1 MPRVAI
7 TGQGTINPLGKSV
20 AETYDAFKNGT
31 CGISE
36 LEMQDIDRLSIKIG
50 GQIKGFDAEEH
61 FSRQEI
67 SLYDRYTQLAI
78 LAAKEAIGN
87 SGIDFEG
94 ELSESSGVVIGTAGG
109 GLTTQDNSYRSV
121 YEERKNRVHPFVV
134 PRLMNNAAASNVSMV
149 YNLQG
154 PTFSVA
160 TACASSNHAIGVA
173 YQLIK
178 SGMAKCMIAGGSE
191 CMICFGG
198 IKVWESLRVMSPEKC
213 RPFSKNRNGMV
224 LGEGA
229 ALFILEDWD
238 HAKARGA
245 DIIAEIVG
253 FSMTSDAKDIVAPT
267 LHGPV
272 RAIRGALD
280 DAQINPDD
288 IQYIN
293 AHGTGTTI
301 NDRVETAVI
310 REVFGVHADRV
321 MVSST
326 KSMHGH
332 LIGSTGAV
340 ELLAC
345 TMALREGIIA
355 PTISY
360 EEFDPECN
368 LDIVPNTARDG
379 KIETTVSNAFAFGGL
394 NAVLVLKSTT

>member
-20 AETYDAFKNGT
+20 AETYDVFKNGT

-87 SGIDFEG
+87 SGIEFEG

>member
-50 GQIKGFDAEEH
+50 GQIKGLDAEEH

-87 SGIDFEG
+87 SGIDFED

-288 IQYIN
+288 IKYIN

-368 LDIVPNTARDG
+368 LDIVPNTARDC

>member
-288 IQYIN
+288 IKYIN

>member
-20 AETYDAFKNGT
+20 SETYEAFKNGI
-31 CGISE
+31 CGISQ
-36 LEMQDIDRLSIKIG
+36 LEMQDIERLSVKIG
-50 GQIKGFDAEEH
+50 GQIKGFNPEEH
-61 FSRQEI
+61 FTRQEI
-67 SLYDRYTQLAI
+67 SLYDRYTQLAL
-78 LAAKEAIGN
+78 LAAKEALN
-87 SGIDFEG
+87 DSGIIFEG
-94 ELSESSGVVIGTAGG
+94 ELSEKSGVVLGTAGG

-121 YEERKNRVHPFVV
+121 YEEKKNRVHPFVV

-149 YNLQG
+149 HNLQG

-160 TACASSNHAIGVA
+160 TACASSNHAIGIA
-173 YQLIK
+173 YQMIR
-178 SGMAKCMIAGGSE
+178 SGISQCMVAGGSE

-198 IKVWESLRVMSPEKC
+198 MKVWESLRVMSPEKC
-213 RPFSKNRNGMV
+213 RPFSKNRKGMV

-229 ALFILEDWD
+229 ALFVLEDLD
-238 HAKARGA
+238 HAKNRGA
-245 DIIAEIVG
+245 NIIAEIVG
-253 FSMTSDAKDIVAPT
+253 FSMTSDAKDIVAPS
-267 LHGPV
+267 LEGPA

-280 DAQINPDD
+280 DAQVQPEE

-293 AHGTGTTI
+293 SHGTGTTI

-310 REVFGVHADRV
+310 RSVFDDYADKL
-321 MVSST
+321 MISST

-345 TMALREGIIA
+345 TMALQEGVIA

-360 EEFDPECN
+360 EEFDPECD
-368 LDIVPNTARDG
+368 LDVVPNTARDA
-379 KIETTVSNAFAFGGL
+379 KVSATVSNAFAFGGL
-394 NAVLVLKSTT
+394 NAVLVLKSID

>member
-7 TGQGTINPLGKSV
+7 TGQGTMNPLGNSV
-20 AETYDAFKNGT
+20 LETHEAFKNGK
-31 CGISE
+31 CGISQ
-36 LEMQDIDRLSIKIG
+36 LEMQDIDRLSVKIG
-50 GQIKGFDAEEH
+50 GQIKGFNPEEY

-67 SLYDRYTQLAI
+67 SLYDRFTQFAL
-78 LAAKEAIGN
+78 LAAKEALN
-87 SGIDFEG
+87 VSGVTFEG
-94 ELSESSGVVIGTAGG
+94 KLSENSGVVLGTAGG

-134 PRLMNNAAASNVSMV
+134 PRLMNNAAASNVSMT

-160 TACASSNHAIGVA
+160 TACASSNHAIGIA
-173 YQLIK
+173 YQMIK

-198 IKVWESLRVMSPEKC
+198 LKVWESLRVMSPEKC
-213 RPFSKNRNGMV
+213 RPFSKNRKGMV

-229 ALFILEDWD
+229 ALFVLEDLD
-238 HAKARGA
+238 EAKKRGA

-253 FSMTSDAKDIVAPT
+253 FSMTSDAKDIVAPS
-267 LHGPV
+267 LEGPA
-272 RAIRGALD
+272 RAIRGALE
-280 DAQINPDD
+280 DAQIRPEE

-293 AHGTGTTI
+293 THGTGTTI

-310 REVFGVHADRV
+310 REVFRDHAEKL
-321 MVSST
+321 MISST

-345 TMALREGIIA
+345 TMALREGVIA

-360 EEFDPECN
+360 EEFDPECD
-368 LDIVPNTARDG
+368 LDVVPNTAR
-379 KIETTVSNAFAFGGL
+379 KTKVSATVSNAFAFGGL
-394 NAVLVLKSTT
+394 NAVLVLKSSD

>member
-20 AETYDAFKNGT
+20 SETYDAFKNGK

-36 LEMQDIDRLSIKIG
+36 LEMQDIDRLSVKIG

-109 GLTTQDNSYRSV
+109 GLTTQDSSYRSV

-238 HAKARGA
+238 HAIARGA
-245 DIIAEIVG
+245 HIIAEIAG
-253 FSMTSDAKDIVAPT
+253 FSMTSDAKEIVAPT

-272 RAIRGALD
+272 RAIKGALD

-310 REVFGVHADRV
+310 REVFGAHADKV

-345 TMALREGIIA
+345 TMALGEGVIA

-360 EEFDPECN
+360 EKFDPECN

-379 KIETTVSNAFAFGGL
+379 KIGTTVSNAFAFGGL

>member
-7 TGQGTINPLGKSV
+7 TGQGTVNPLGKSV
-20 AETYDAFKNGT
+20 PETHKAFQDGK
-31 CGISE
+31 CGISQ
-36 LEMQDIDRLSIKIG
+36 LEMQDIERLSVKIG
-50 GQIKGFDAEEH
+50 GQIKGYDPEEH

-67 SLYDRYTQLAI
+67 SLYDRYTQLAL
-78 LAAKEAIGN
+78 LAAKEALDN
-87 SGIDFEG
+87 SGITFDG
-94 ELSESSGVVIGTAGG
+94 ELSEKSGVVIGTAGG

-149 YNLQG
+149 HNLRG

-173 YQLIK
+173 YQMIK
-178 SGMAKCMIAGGSE
+178 GGITKCMVAGGSE

-198 IKVWESLRVMSPEKC
+198 IKVWESLRVMSSETC
-213 RPFSKNRNGMV
+213 RPFSKNRKGMV

-229 ALFILEDWD
+229 AIFVLEDLE
-238 HAKARGA
+238 HAKGRGA
-245 DIIAEIVG
+245 NIIAEIVG
-253 FSMTSDAKDIVAPT
+253 FSMTSDAKDIVAPSRE
-267 LHGPV
+267 GPS
-272 RAIRGALD
+272 RAIRGAME
-280 DAQINPDD
+280 DAQILPEE

-293 AHGTGTTI
+293 SHGTGTTI

-310 REVFGVHADRV
+310 RDVFKYHADKL
-321 MVSST
+321 MISST

-345 TMALREGIIA
+345 TLALQEGVIA

-360 EEFDPECN
+360 EEFDPECD
-368 LDIVPNTARDG
+368 LDVVPNTARDA
-379 KIETTVSNAFAFGGL
+379 KVSATVSNAFAFGGL
-394 NAVLVLKSTT
+394 NAVLVLKSLD